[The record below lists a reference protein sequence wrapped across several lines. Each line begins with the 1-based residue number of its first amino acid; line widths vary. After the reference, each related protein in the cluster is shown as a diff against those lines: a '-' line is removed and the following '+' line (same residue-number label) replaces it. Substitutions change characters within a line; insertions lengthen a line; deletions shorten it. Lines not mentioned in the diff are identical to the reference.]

1 MGESSEPP
9 GGPAARIIPVIDL
22 LDGRAVRGRSGD
34 RRHYR
39 PVRSRIAGDA
49 DRDLSDPQALL
60 AAYRALLDPERVYV
74 ADLNRIAGGGDNDP
88 ALKTLIAAAPGVQFL
103 WDGGF
108 SDAADAARGWR
119 DHRVVPVIGT
129 ETLRSIDELRSACHP
144 VGAPAILSL
153 DLDAAGVV
161 SRSGLLSPLA
171 DHEILE
177 QGRARGLRS
186 AILLLLDRVGTG
198 GGLPRARLERL
209 RVAGGGLDLMV
220 GGGIASIDD
229 LLFLRQAGF
238 SGALVATALH
248 DGLISRADLRRAT
261 LVP

>member
-1 MGESSEPP
+1 MVAPPRLCSGRLRGRTPVHRHRPRALWHLRSRLRRRAESHRRGRVFVRP
-9 GGPAARIIPVIDL
+9 GGNGFDIRADGEIWPSLPA
-22 LDGRAVRGRSGD
+22 
-34 RRHYR
+34 RRH
-39 PVRSRIAGDA
+39 
-49 DRDLSDPQALL
+49 
-60 AAYRALLDPERVYV
+60 PE
-74 ADLNRIAGGGDNDP
+74 
-88 ALKTLIAAAPGVQFL
+88 
-103 WDGGF
+103 
-108 SDAADAARGWR
+108 
-119 DHRVVPVIGT
+119 
-129 ETLRSIDELRSACHP
+129 
-144 VGAPAILSL
+144 
-153 DLDAAGVV
+153 AAGVV

-171 DHEILE
+171 DHEILA